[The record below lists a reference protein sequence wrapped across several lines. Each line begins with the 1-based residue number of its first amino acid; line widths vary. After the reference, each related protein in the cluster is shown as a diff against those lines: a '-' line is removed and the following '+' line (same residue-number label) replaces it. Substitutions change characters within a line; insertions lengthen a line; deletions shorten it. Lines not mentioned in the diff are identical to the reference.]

1 MLCYTSPRKSMP
13 KVNKE
18 NVLDNIKRFARKK
31 ALVICYLKHVLVFEE
46 HSSEDYLKVISDGK
60 KRPKD
65 PHSVFPLWK
74 DFHVIT
80 MTLLVDEV

>member
-1 MLCYTSPRKSMP
+1 MP

-18 NVLDNIKRFARKK
+18 KVLDNVKRFARKK

-60 KRPKD
+60 KDQKILMQFFLCGKI
-65 PHSVFPLWK
+65 SML
-74 DFHVIT
+74 
-80 MTLLVDEV
+80 